1 MNGREADLKV
11 ANYIG
16 IFVEGFQGNDV
27 VARITPV
34 SGVYKG
40 NGGPAP
46 SDAFP
51 RAIVLVQ

>member
-1 MNGREADLKV
+1 MNGRTADLKV

-16 IFVEGFQGNDV
+16 VFIEGFQGNDV

-34 SGVYKG
+34 AGVYKG
-40 NGGPAP
+40 NAGPAP
-46 SDAFP
+46 VDAFP